1 LSLFTELKRRNVF
14 RVGIA
19 YVLMG
24 WVLLQGADFALDL
37 VAAPNWVIQSTS
49 IMVFIGLPVAL
60 FFAWAFE
67 LTPDGIKHERNV
79 DRSQPIRPGKVRT
92 LNVLIIGFLV
102 LVIAIMGIE
111 RFVSIDKSV
120 PSNPSAGE
128 RDSAVSIAV
137 LPFVNMSSDP
147 EQEYFSDGI
156 TEEILNRLVKIN
168 GLQVTAR
175 TSAFTFKGQNRD
187 IREIAEIL
195 GVETI
200 LEGSVRR
207 DGEQVRITAQ
217 LIRASDGFHL
227 WSEAYDRK
235 LESIFAVQDEIAGQ
249 ITNALKISLQL
260 TDPSTTA
267 IAVNPE
273 AFDLYLRARALYRL
287 RGIGLLTSIE
297 LFRQS
302 IAIDPDFAPAWA
314 GLSQALG
321 VVAVYVS
328 QQDLDRIGDPEAQ
341 SMEAARKAL
350 GLNPSLP
357 LVQHAMA
364 SSLLTK
370 YRWAE
375 AQEHFLRAFQ
385 LDPDSAELMED
396 YTHFLVYTWQLDQA
410 QIVAERMLELDPLVP
425 VFQFAAISVYDV
437 LGNINK
443 RDEHINIAMQLNP
456 DMANVQVTNLTRLLE
471 HGDTSGAHS
480 FVDQMDLGDWVSR
493 DSMHRLV
500 DWMSN
505 PSGPLDESLT
515 EALRFHPRAALIAG
529 RIDLW
534 KEFAWGVNQV
544 QGWETLISYLAIAT
558 SRVNNGQNSHLLSD
572 ADTRRVIEMVKL
584 PEYWREAGWPE
595 QCQPIAGNG
604 FVCK

>member
-1 LSLFTELKRRNVF
+1 LSLFNELKRRNVF

-24 WVLLQGADFALDL
+24 WVLLQAADFAMDL
-37 VAAPNWVIQSTS
+37 IAAPNWVIQSLS
-49 IMVFIGLPVAL
+49 VAVVIGLPVAL

-67 LTPDGIKHERNV
+67 LTPEGIQHERDV
-79 DRSQPIRPGKVRT
+79 DRSQPVRPGKVRT
-92 LNVLIIGFLV
+92 LNVLTIGFLV

-111 RFVSIDKSV
+111 RFVSVDKSA
-120 PSNPSAGE
+120 PTNTSAVE

-156 TEEILNRLVKIN
+156 TEEILNRLAKIKE
-168 GLQVTAR
+168 LQVTAR
-175 TSAFTFKGQNRD
+175 TSAFSFKGQNQD
-187 IREIAEIL
+187 IREIAGIL

-207 DGEQVRITAQ
+207 DGELVRITAQ

-227 WSEAYDRK
+227 WSETYDRK

-249 ITNALKISLQL
+249 ITSALKISLQL
-260 TDPSTTA
+260 TDTSATA

-273 AFDLYLRARALYRL
+273 AFDLYLRARALYRQ
-287 RGIGLLTSIE
+287 RGIGLLESIE

-302 IAIDPDFAPAWA
+302 IAIDPGFAPAWA
-314 GLSQALG
+314 GLSQVLG
-321 VVAVYVS
+321 VVSAYVS
-328 QQDLDRIGDPEAQ
+328 QQDMERIGDEEAQ

-350 GLNPSLP
+350 ELDPSLP

-375 AQEHFLRAFQ
+375 AQEHFLRAIQ
-385 LDPDSAELMED
+385 LDPDSTELMED
-396 YTHFLVYTWQLDQA
+396 YAHFLVYIWQPDQA
-410 QIVAERMLELDPLVP
+410 LIVVDRMLELDPLVP
-425 VFQFAAISVYDV
+425 VFQYAAITTNDV
-437 LGNINK
+437 SGDISK
-443 RDEHINIAMQLNP
+443 RDEHINIAMRLNP
-456 DMANVQVTNLTRLLE
+456 DMTNIQVVNLTRLLE
-471 HGDTSGAHS
+471 LGNTPGAHS
-480 FVDQMDLGDWVSR
+480 FVDQMDLSDWVSR
-493 DSMHRLV
+493 ESMHRLV
-500 DWMSN
+500 DWIFNS
-505 PSGPLDESLT
+505 SGPLDESLT
-515 EALRFHPRAALIAG
+515 DALRFYPRAALIAG
-529 RIDLW
+529 RYDLW
-534 KEFAWGVNQV
+534 KEYAFGLDRLKS
-544 QGWETLISYLAIAT
+544 WESLVARLAIVT
-558 SRVNNGQNSHLLSD
+558 SPANEGQYRDLLSD
-572 ADTRRVIEMVKL
+572 ADIRRVIEMAKL

-595 QCQPIAGNG
+595 QCQPVGDND